1 MATVTVKNIPQDVYE
16 RLKTRAARH
25 HRSLNQEIIACLE
38 QSTFSV
44 PMDPEVFLAQAREM
58 RQRIKGAPLTEKHLR
73 ELKAA
78 GRL

>member
-1 MATVTVKNIPQDVYE
+1 MPNLTVKNIPEDVYR
-16 RLKTRAARH
+16 RLKTQARKH

-44 PMDPEVFLAQAREM
+44 PMDPAVFLSQAREI
-58 RQRIKGAPLTEKHLR
+58 RKHIRGALLTEKRLR
-73 ELKAA
+73 QLKTA